1 MFRSSLVRL
10 IAAACLSSVVAPA
23 WPQQALNL
31 PEAQRLAVARSRQV
45 TAQDAEAAAV
55 REMARAA
62 GQLPDPVLKL
72 GIDNLPVN
80 GPDRLSLSRDF
91 MTMRRIGV
99 MQEIP
104 RADKRRLKVERLDRD
119 AQRVQAEREQTVAGV
134 QRDTALAWIDRYY
147 ALAMLELLRQQ
158 VEETRLQI
166 EGGEMAYRIGRGS
179 QADIFAARASLA
191 SM

>member
-191 SM
+191 